1 MLYNRK
7 HDALLS
13 ASAFWRR
20 MVNDL
25 HLLRRNNL
33 VKATFAGVISG
44 IVLGLFLKAIEQLTS
59 LKVYTLLLNID
70 YIPLLNRMSLPEILE
85 FTLHLIISILMSIC
99 LSIYLQSRH
108 WSPGKNI
115 YSVMIVSLIV
125 AVILYSTTT
134 LSERTPEI
142 TDIPALFVWLLGHA
156 IYGWILGW
164 LLRKQD

>member
-1 MLYNRK
+1 MNE
-7 HDALLS
+7 
-13 ASAFWRR
+13 
-20 MVNDL
+20 L

-33 VKATFAGVISG
+33 FKAIFAGIFSG
-44 IVLGLFLKAIEQLTS
+44 IVLGLFLKVMEQLTS

-85 FTLHLIISILMSIC
+85 FTLHVIISILLSIC
-99 LSIYLQSRH
+99 LSIFLQSRR
-108 WSPGKNI
+108 WSPRKNI
-115 YSVMIVSLIV
+115 YVVMMVSLVV
-125 AVILYSTTT
+125 AVILYSTTA

-142 TDIPALFVWLLGHA
+142 TDIPALLVWLLGHA

>member
-1 MLYNRK
+1 M
-7 HDALLS
+7 
-13 ASAFWRR
+13 
-20 MVNDL
+20 NDL
-25 HLLRRNNL
+25 HLLRRDNL
-33 VKATFAGVISG
+33 VRATFSG
-44 IVLGLFLKAIEQLTS
+44 IFSGIILGLFLKVMEQLTS

-85 FTLHLIISILMSIC
+85 FTLHLIISILLSIC
-99 LSIYLQSRH
+99 LSIYLQSRR
-108 WSPGKNI
+108 WSPRGNI
-115 YSVMIVSLIV
+115 YCVMIVSLVV

-142 TDIPALFVWLLGHA
+142 TDIPALLVWLLGHA